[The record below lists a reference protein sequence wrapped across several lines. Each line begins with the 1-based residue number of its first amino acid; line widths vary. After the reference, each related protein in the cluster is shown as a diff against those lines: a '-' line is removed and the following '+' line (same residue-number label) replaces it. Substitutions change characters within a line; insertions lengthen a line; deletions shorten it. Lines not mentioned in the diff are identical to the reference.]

1 MSFRFLGVRFYI
13 SVPFTVMLAAL
24 LFMDKSGLMS
34 VSLAAVVIHE
44 AGHILVM
51 KLLKCAPSLISF
63 NFQGMLI
70 SGVKFCS
77 AKENILIALS
87 GPIANILFS
96 LVFYCLYLLSS
107 LYSFAVFAAVSF
119 LVGLLNILP
128 IKGLDGGTVLREL
141 CSLLFSK
148 NGGIIFSLISVFSAV
163 AVILLGIIGLIKN
176 KDNPSLLLLGI
187 YLLILN
193 LLKIDRM

>member
-1 MSFRFLGVRFYI
+1 MSFSFLGVRFYI

-141 CSLLFSK
+141 CSLFFSK

-163 AVILLGIIGLIKN
+163 AVLLLGIVGLIKN
-176 KDNPSLLLLGI
+176 KDNPSLFLLGI